1 MRKIF
6 RNWSDSFHNFLE
18 NHHRFSKNGF
28 GDPPNPVRGLS
39 EHSLLL
45 GDAARRGLLP
55 QETGV
60 PGVGLKTVV
69 FACFPGLFPPRG
81 RETQTLCL
89 FPPLLDCFST
99 VRPGFPGKARVWIT
113 APGASF
119 QRAPQFDGYSILM
132 RAMAILKDGP
142 FLCFSN

>member
-1 MRKIF
+1 MV
-6 RNWSDSFHNFLE
+6 FLK
-18 NHHRFSKNGF
+18 H
-28 GDPPNPVRGLS
+28 PVRGLS

-55 QETGV
+55 QKLGV

-89 FPPLLDCFST
+89 SPPPLDCFTT
-99 VRPGFPGKARVWIT
+99 VRPGSPGKARVLPI

-119 QRAPQFDGYSILM
+119 QRAPQFDVYSILM
-132 RAMAILKDGP
+132 RDMAILKDGP
-142 FLCFSN
+142 FL

>member
-1 MRKIF
+1 MPDAVEGF
-6 RNWSDSFHNFLE
+6 R
-18 NHHRFSKNGF
+18 
-28 GDPPNPVRGLS
+28 NPVRGLS

-55 QETGV
+55 RETGV
-60 PGVGLKTVV
+60 PGVGLKTMV

-89 FPPLLDCFST
+89 SPPLLDRFST
-99 VRPGFPGKARVWIT
+99 VRPGFPGKARVLPI
-113 APGASF
+113 APEASF
-119 QRAPQFDGYSILM
+119 QRTPQFDVYSIIM

-142 FLCFSN
+142 FLWFSN